1 MTRFVGTVTSI
12 LLTALWLPVSGIADE
27 GGKKGKPNAGTQET
41 QAQSATS
48 SDKTAKKP
56 DQKDVR
62 SRGLF
67 AKKKKKQVG
76 GSAGHTEEPQAD
88 QSNDSDKVQERAI
101 GPGHFRR

>member
-1 MTRFVGTVTSI
+1 MTSFVGVVTSV
-12 LLTALWLPVSGIADE
+12 LLTVLWLPVSGIADE
-27 GGKKGKPNAGTQET
+27 GGKKGKPAAGTQET

-76 GSAGHTEEPQAD
+76 GSAGHSEELEQAD
-88 QSNDSDKVQERAI
+88 QSSHSEQVQKQPSRIKVR
-101 GPGHFRR
+101 